1 MRFFVVVLHSGTVHH
16 IIAQTKVDFVKK
28 KTKRFSWVGAHLAV
42 RPRWPPPSRRM
53 SVWTSERREYRTAWQ
68 IDQVILAARD
78 DVDDTPLPS
87 ARALLG
93 LVPRLEDE
101 ELVPELESPVKEPL
115 VELLEIPDVMY
126 DADRSVDSPN
136 IAHSRLAKRWLE
148 GIAKRDRSSLAGESP
163 SMIDLTQLCATDT
176 LMKLPES
183 PTSIV
188 EL

>member
-1 MRFFVVVLHSGTVHH
+1 
-16 IIAQTKVDFVKK
+16 
-28 KTKRFSWVGAHLAV
+28 
-42 RPRWPPPSRRM
+42 M

-78 DVDDTPLPS
+78 EVDDTPLPS

-115 VELLEIPDVMY
+115 VELLEVPGIMY

-188 EL
+188 QL